1 MAEPSNIIVELEIVG
16 VDEFKK
22 EISGSVK
29 EAEKIE
35 ATLKDV
41 SDNGS
46 KAINTLTSSGKSLK
60 TQMRES
66 TATLAAL
73 YLEINKLKDSGDKGS
88 AALKD
93 LEARAAKLS
102 MEAGQLRD
110 AMSDASQVIS
120 GAGSDTR
127 GLDRALRTLTLFGG
141 AAQIAEGASA
151 AFGVENENLQK
162 TLVRLNAI
170 MAITNGLQQIQDELL
185 KEDSVAKKA
194 ATAATAVYSA
204 VVGTS
209 TGAMKLFRI
218 ALASTGIGLFVVLLA
233 SLIANWDKL
242 TTSTN
247 KSANAFKAIGDVFK
261 TAFAQIMPALEQI
274 FETIKF
280 IPLAIK
286 GFIDKAKELPLVGG
300 LFKGLGS
307 VIDNIGT
314 IISNF
319 PAYLAGFIAAWKQAI
334 FGVVELVK
342 GLAVNIRDTF
352 VAIGEGISNFDIKKP
367 LESFKKIGTAI
378 GKEFGDAKDVFL
390 DYGKSISDAFT
401 NARNSVIK
409 QGELAQKTKKNTDEA
424 ADSID
429 RLTDSTKKY
438 NEEIEKAPVI
448 GLSLLKQQ
456 LQEAEEALNKLVDIK
471 VEQKKENPFLLIGD
485 EEIIKSKENIEK
497 LKKQIDEIE
506 IILSLDLPNK
516 KNNIDSIK
524 NIDEIIL
531 PEEEVKKNKERINRR
546 LEKILDDINNN
557 IKTNATD
564 TTIGNVLVQEIFGLN
579 RNDFK
584 SEMDYRIAVASEAI
598 TKIAG
603 LSKEISS
610 ITSQFSQNIAEA
622 ETQRYENLR
631 SRGLI
636 SERNYQR
643 QLARIKNE
651 QARKQ
656 RRAELVQAAVNIPI
670 AILGAFTQTQG
681 GIIIRS
687 IAASVAGVFAAA
699 QLAAIAKK
707 PIPQFGGGGLF
718 EGSGKVIGRS
728 HTQGGV
734 NASLEGGEYVHNN
747 KAVQFYGLEFMEKV
761 NKMKYPK
768 SIVTIKDRGNN
779 DYIQKALERSN
790 YKLLK
795 ALSDKN
801 VSIKNVS
808 ELAEALS
815 PKKYV

>member
-1 MAEPSNIIVELEIVG
+1 MAEVDKIIVELEIVG
-16 VDEFKK
+16 IDKFKK
-22 EISGSVK
+22 QIGESVK
-29 EAEKIE
+29 AG
-35 ATLKDV
+35 
-41 SDNGS
+41 N
-46 KAINTLTSSGKSLK
+46 SLK
-60 TQMRES
+60 AQLQES
-66 TATLAAL
+66 TAQLALL

-88 AALKD
+88 ASLKA
-93 LEARAAKLS
+93 LEAQARS
-102 MEAGQLRD
+102 VEQQAGRLRD

-127 GLDRALRTLTLFGG
+127 GLDRALRTLTLFG
-141 AAQIAEGASA
+141 AASQIAEGASA
-151 AFGVENENLQK
+151 AFGVESENLQK
-162 TLVRLNAI
+162 TLVRLNAV

-218 ALASTGIGLFVVLLA
+218 ALASTGIGLVVVLLA

-242 TTSTN
+242 STSTN

-378 GKEFGDAKDVFL
+378 GKEFGDAKDVFSN
-390 DYGKSISDAFT
+390 YGKSISDAFT

-506 IILSLDLPNK
+506 IILSSDLPNK

-531 PEEEVKKNKERINRR
+531 PEEEVEKNKERINRR
-546 LEKILDDINNN
+546 LEEILDDINNN

-564 TTIGNVLVQEIFGLN
+564 TTIGNVLAQEIFGLN

-643 QLARIKNE
+643 QIARIKNE
-651 QARKQ
+651 QAKKQ
-656 RRAELVQAAVNIPI
+656 RRAELIQAAINVPI
-670 AILGAFTQTQG
+670 AILGAFAQTPG
-681 GIIIRS
+681 GIIVKS
-687 IAASVAGVFAAA
+687 IAASVAGIFAGV

-707 PIPQFGGGGLF
+707 PIPEFGDGGLF
-718 EGSGKVIGRS
+718 KGDGAVHGNS
-728 HTQGGV
+728 HAKGGV
-734 NASLEGGEYVHNN
+734 NASLEGGEYVHNSR
-747 KAVQFYGLEFMEKV
+747 AVQHYGMEFMDSV
-761 NKMKYPK
+761 NKLKYPMLDI
-768 SIVTIKDRGNN
+768 SDSNRATINDR
-779 DYIQKALERSN
+779 IEKAIERSN

-795 ALSDKN
+795 KLADKGTIIENVEELAAALS
-801 VSIKNVS
+801 
-808 ELAEALS
+808 AR
-815 PKKYV
+815 KYV

>member
-22 EISGSVK
+22 E
-29 EAEKIE
+29 
-35 ATLKDV
+35 V
-41 SDNGS
+41 SDSVEESEKLEETFENI
-46 KAINTLTSSGKSLK
+46 KKSGKSLK

-66 TATLAAL
+66 ATTLAAL
-73 YLEINKLKDSGDKGS
+73 YLEINKLKDSGDEGS

-151 AFGVENENLQK
+151 AFGVESENLQK
-162 TLVRLNAI
+162 TLVRLNAV

-185 KEDSVAKKA
+185 KEDSVVTSFVTKGKQLYAQAVQFAAVQTKA
-194 ATAATAVYSA
+194 
-204 VVGTS
+204 
-209 TGAMKLFRI
+209 MQL
-218 ALASTGIGLFVVLLA
+218 ALAGLGIGIVVAAVGLLA
-233 SLIANWDKL
+233 ANWDKVSKFL
-242 TTSTN
+242 GIATDAQEKNN
-247 KSANAFKAIGDVFK
+247 KAVEAGNKLREIQSKLFDAEIRLKKALGASEREILDIQLAKAKIELKSIETQVKQKEGIQLFIQKQKLEQEALRNTGKITEAEKQIIKIREDGFKK
-261 TAFAQIMPALEQI
+261 TIKIDDETKLRYIEAKAVVAELEAQI
-274 FETIKF
+274 
-280 IPLAIK
+280 
-286 GFIDKAKELPLVGG
+286 
-300 LFKGLGS
+300 KGLGKS
-307 VIDNIGT
+307 TDLT
-314 IISNF
+314 
-319 PAYLAGFIAAWKQAI
+319 
-334 FGVVELVK
+334 
-342 GLAVNIRDTF
+342 
-352 VAIGEGISNFDIKKP
+352 
-367 LESFKKIGTAI
+367 
-378 GKEFGDAKDVFL
+378 KEKL
-390 DYGKSISDAFT
+390 
-401 NARNSVIK
+401 N
-409 QGELAQKTKKNTDEA
+409 EA
-424 ADSID
+424 
-429 RLTDSTKKY
+429 T
-438 NEEIEKAPVI
+438 EKAPVI